1 MVRAI
6 PWRRRRAEG
15 QRTGSMSVLE
25 HLQELRHRIIVAVIA
40 VAVGMVPAWFLWEPF
55 KDLIRAPYCD
65 LLASQPQLAPPT
77 GCDLVFLGAVEPV
90 IIKLKVVL
98 VIGLVIAMPVVLYQ
112 LWSFIVPGLTER
124 ERRYAIPFIVS
135 ATVLFLLG
143 AFVAYLTLPKA
154 LGWMIGFAGSGFV
167 AMLTADKYIGLV
179 VILALAFGISFLLP
193 VVLVFLEMV
202 GILSPQRLAGFRRWA
217 FLSIAVFAAVI
228 TPSSDPFS
236 MLALMIPMYVFY
248 EASIIVGRAIK
259 R

>member
-1 MVRAI
+1 VARAI
-6 PWRRRRAEG
+6 PWRRRRTEER
-15 QRTGSMSVLE
+15 RTGSMSVLE
-25 HLQELRHRIIVAVIA
+25 HLQELRHRIIVAIVAIA
-40 VAVGMVPAWFLWEPF
+40 IGMVPAWFLWEPF
-55 KDLIRAPYCD
+55 QALIRAPYCD
-65 LLASQPQLAPPT
+65 LLAAQPQLAPPT
-77 GCDLVFLGAVEPV
+77 GCELVLLGAVEPV

-98 VIGLVIAMPVVLYQ
+98 VIGFVIAMPIVLYQ
-112 LWSFIVPGLTER
+112 LWAFIVPGLTDR
-124 ERRYAIPFIVS
+124 ERRYAVPFILS

-154 LGWMIGFAGSGFV
+154 LGFMIGFAGSGFV
-167 AMLTADKYIGLV
+167 TMLTADKYIGLV
-179 VILALAFGISFLLP
+179 VILGLAFGASFLLP
-193 VVLVFLEMV
+193 VVLVFLQMV
-202 GILSPQRLAGFRRWA
+202 GILSPRRLAGFRRWA